1 MTSRFAIKTT
11 QQNLTYIETSL
22 NLTISII
29 LLVIFVGLKSDS
41 IEKSEIYRKSSI
53 SIVLNGPKMID
64 SCLCVIFDLKHIKCF
79 MVRFEF
85 GNYFGYKH
93 SVRVRRCYNYWYFD
107 FVLDSVI
114 MSLNNWIRNW
124 NYQLSSYQ
132 LIILAYDSLR
142 FVSPIWWDKR
152 HL

>member
-1 MTSRFAIKTT
+1 MIFHKSLANFLFITYMKLSWWNHCNYHRHDLMIRDENHPA
-11 QQNLTYIETSL
+11 NLTYIETSL
-22 NLTISII
+22 NLTILSCSII

-85 GNYFGYKH
+85 GNYFAYKH
-93 SVRVRRCYNYWYFD
+93 SVRVRHCSNYCK
-107 FVLDSVI
+107 
-114 MSLNNWIRNW
+114 
-124 NYQLSSYQ
+124 
-132 LIILAYDSLR
+132 R
-142 FVSPIWWDKR
+142 FKFRFCP
-152 HL
+152 